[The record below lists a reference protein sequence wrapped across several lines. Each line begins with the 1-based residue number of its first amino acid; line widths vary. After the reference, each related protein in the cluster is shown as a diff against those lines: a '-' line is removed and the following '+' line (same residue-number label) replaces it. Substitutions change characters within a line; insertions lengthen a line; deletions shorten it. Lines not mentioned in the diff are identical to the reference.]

1 MDLQTLIAQRVR
13 QLRLDRQYSLDDLA
27 GRSGVS
33 RSSISLI
40 ERGQSSPSAV
50 VLDKLATAL
59 GVVLAS
65 LFEPDTAAAAPS
77 PLARLAGQAVWTDPA
92 SGYQRRQLSPATDSP
107 LQLVEVL
114 FPPGQ
119 RVALE
124 SAARETELQ
133 QQIWV
138 LEGRIDI
145 TLGDAPAWAL
155 QAGDCLAM
163 RLNQPILFHNPTDHA
178 TRYLVAVVSLP
189 TAHRP

>member
-1 MDLQTLIAQRVR
+1 MDLQSLIAQRVR

-65 LFEPDTAAAAPS
+65 LFEPQAAAAPA
-77 PLARLAGQAVWTDPA
+77 PLTRRAGQAVWTDPA

-124 SAARETELQ
+124 SAARETGLH

-138 LEGRIDI
+138 LEGCIHI

-155 QAGDCLAM
+155 EAGDCLAM
-163 RLNQPILFHNPTDHA
+163 RLNQPILFHNPTDQA
-178 TRYLVAVVSLP
+178 ARYLVAVVSLP
-189 TAHRP
+189 APRQP